1 MREIMALFIK
11 FGYIIIRKGEP
22 CFLRVSNWRKGGQRG
37 VKKMERKFLAGFLL
51 LFFLTGCLAMEPIE
65 VREKAYGKG
74 VPVISQSFA
83 SPKIRVGQTWKVY
96 LTASESD
103 GEMKNIVSVI
113 DQPGVGTYPVSIT
126 RIKKEDRRELSG
138 YVYLNTPVGAGFD
151 FVNLTLHVQ
160 IEDRAGHYSKPVSF
174 PLNFSTRDQQEP
186 PPQGLFKEKDLGPI
200 LTQLRTI
207 MGGDNPND
215 FR

>member
-1 MREIMALFIK
+1 
-11 FGYIIIRKGEP
+11 
-22 CFLRVSNWRKGGQRG
+22 
-37 VKKMERKFLAGFLL
+37 MERKFLAGFLL

-65 VREKAYGKG
+65 VREKTYGKG

-83 SPKIRVGQTWKVY
+83 SPKIRAGQTWKVY

-126 RIKKEDRRELSG
+126 RIRKEEDRRELSG
-138 YVYLNTPVGAGFD
+138 YVYLNTPVSGGFD

-174 PLNFSTRDQQEP
+174 PLSFSTRDRQEP
-186 PPQGLFKEKDLGPI
+186 APQGLFKEKDLGPI
-200 LTQLRTI
+200 LIQLRTI
-207 MGGDNPND
+207 LGGDDPHE